1 MGLFG
6 GGEKQ
11 IRKEIDKVLH
21 FVLMFMAFSFGE
33 ENLAKDLKFERP
45 DSRFRFQIL
54 LLSAVVFSVA
64 HKLGDVD
71 VVSLNA
77 CHAVTDTCVNDQI
90 LNFGGKVDPETV
102 DRQGIDLQG
111 HFFERLNTIG
121 KSSGSFEDWHEVS
134 KGLRELVHEVE
145 SPEPLNLEDYE
156 RLSEF
161 VGGLWAFM
169 SATSQGF

>member
-6 GGEKQ
+6 GGEKR
-11 IRKEIDKVLH
+11 IRKEIDKVLS
-21 FVLMFMAFSFGE
+21 FVSTFMVFSFGT

-45 DSRFRFQIL
+45 DSRFRFQIFC
-54 LLSAVVFSVA
+54 LSVVMFSVA
-64 HKLGDVD
+64 HKLGDFD
-71 VVSLNA
+71 VVALNA
-77 CHAVTDTCVNDQI
+77 CHAVTDTCLEDQVQD
-90 LNFGGKVDPETV
+90 FGGKVDPETA

-111 HFFERLNTIG
+111 HFLERLNTIG
-121 KSSGSFEDWHEVS
+121 KSSGSFKDWHEVS